1 MVGVMEIIETKSSA
15 GGESKM
21 IKYFAVCPLC
31 GYKLLKGAEGTQ
43 VEMMC
48 PKCHEEVMVT
58 INKEFVQTAK
68 GRTREKTIK

>member
-1 MVGVMEIIETKSSA
+1 MEIIDIKNNEK
-15 GGESKM
+15 GESKVV
-21 IKYFAVCPLC
+21 KYFAVCPLC

-68 GRTREKTIK
+68 GRTKQKNI

>member
-1 MVGVMEIIETKSSA
+1 MEIIETKLIDR
-15 GGESKM
+15 GESKM
-21 IKYFAVCPLC
+21 VKYFAVCPLC

-68 GRTREKTIK
+68 GRTKQKNS